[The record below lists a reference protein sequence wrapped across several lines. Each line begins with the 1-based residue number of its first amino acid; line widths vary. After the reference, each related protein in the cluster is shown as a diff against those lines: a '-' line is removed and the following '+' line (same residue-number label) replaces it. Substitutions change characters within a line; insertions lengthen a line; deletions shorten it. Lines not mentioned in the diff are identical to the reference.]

1 MAIYDCFQYFNEDH
15 VVDLRLNILNKY
27 VDYFV
32 ISEST
37 RNHQGKNKELNFD
50 ISKFSK
56 FKRKI
61 IYLVALIFCFTSA
74 VNSQTINSS
83 GSNLAGQES
92 DFSNLDL
99 NTITTA
105 VPFLLIAPDARGG
118 AMGDIGVAT
127 SPDANSIHWNPAKL
141 VFIDPMDDVGFSL
154 SYSPWLRAL
163 VNDIN
168 LVYLSGYNRIDR
180 FSTVGASLRYFYLGN
195 ITFTDNFGTTIR
207 DFKPTELALDVV
219 DSRKLSDN
227 FSAGLSARYIYS
239 NLTGGQAAGGIP
251 TVAGQSIAADLA
263 GYYTNPIRLGGKDFD
278 LAIGG
283 NISNIGSKISY
294 TETSVKD
301 FIPINL
307 RLGTAIGAEFDDYN
321 KMSFAF
327 DINKLLVPTPAVY
340 NNEGEITIGQ
350 DPNVSVVSGIL
361 QSFGDAPGGIKEEF
375 REINYSI
382 GTEYWY
388 ANQFAIRAGYFFE
401 HDTKGGRKFF
411 TFGSG
416 VKYNVFALDFS
427 YLINASRAINGNNP
441 LANTMRFTLVFD
453 FGAIRES

>member
-1 MAIYDCFQYFNEDH
+1 MSLLASNLFAQSDI
-15 VVDLRLNILNKY
+15 DLQ
-27 VDYFV
+27 D
-32 ISEST
+32 
-37 RNHQGKNKELNFD
+37 D
-50 ISKFSK
+50 I
-56 FKRKI
+56 
-61 IYLVALIFCFTSA
+61 A
-74 VNSQTINSS
+74 
-83 GSNLAGQES
+83 GSN
-92 DFSNLDL
+92 L

-105 VPFLLIAPDARGG
+105 VPFLLISPDSKAG
-118 AMGDIGVAT
+118 AMGDVGVAT
-127 SPDANSIHWNPAKL
+127 NPDANSIHWNPAKL
-141 VFIDPMDDVGFSL
+141 AFVDDDMGFAV
-154 SYSPWLRAL
+154 SYVPWLRAL
-163 VNDIN
+163 VPDIN
-168 LVYLSGYNRIDR
+168 LSYLAGYRKINKNEAI
-180 FSTVGASLRYFYLGN
+180 GLELRYFSLGD
-195 ITFTDNFGTTIR
+195 ITFTDVSGNTIGQYKPSEFALGTSY
-207 DFKPTELALDVV
+207 
-219 DSRKLSDN
+219 SRKLSDN
-227 FSAGLSARYIYS
+227 FSLAISGRYIYS

-251 TVAGQSIAADLA
+251 KVAGQSIAADLA

-307 RLGTAIGAEFDDYN
+307 RLGTAIGTEFDDYN

-327 DINKLLVPTPAVY
+327 DINKLLVPTPPVY
-340 NNEGEITIGQ
+340 NNEGEITLGQ
-350 DPNVSVVSGIL
+350 DPNVSVVSGIF
-361 QSFGDAPGGIKEEF
+361 QSFGDAPGGFGEEM

-401 HDTKGGRKFF
+401 DDTKGGRKFF

-453 FGAIRES
+453 FGAMGES

>member
-1 MAIYDCFQYFNEDH
+1 M
-15 VVDLRLNILNKY
+15 K
-27 VDYFV
+27 
-32 ISEST
+32 
-37 RNHQGKNKELNFD
+37 
-50 ISKFSK
+50 
-56 FKRKI
+56 KI
-61 IYLVALIFCFTSA
+61 IGIICALSVVFNVFAQDPSYDDLT
-74 VNSQTINSS
+74 
-83 GSNLAGQES
+83 GG
-92 DFSNLDL
+92 L

-105 VPFLLIAPDARGG
+105 VPFLLISPDSKAG
-118 AMGDIGVAT
+118 AMGDVGVAT
-127 SPDANSIHWNPAKL
+127 TPDANSIHWNPAKL
-141 VFIDPMDDVGFSL
+141 AFVDDDMGFSM
-154 SYSPWLRAL
+154 SYVPWLRAL
-163 VNDIN
+163 VPDIN
-168 LVYLSGYNRIDR
+168 LSYLAGYRKLNDNEAI
-180 FSTVGASLRYFYLGN
+180 GLELRYFSLGD
-195 ITFTDNFGTTIR
+195 ITFTDILGTTIGQY
-207 DFKPTELALDVV
+207 KPSEFALGTSY
-219 DSRKLSDN
+219 SRKLSDN
-227 FSAGLSARYIYS
+227 FSLAISGRYIYS

-307 RLGTAIGAEFDDYN
+307 RLGTAIGTEFDDYN

-350 DPNVSVVSGIL
+350 DPNVSVVSGIF
-361 QSFGDAPGGIKEEF
+361 QSFGDAPGGTKEEF

-453 FGAIRES
+453 FGAMEES